1 MTEVQVILTH
11 SKVVSSDHRV
21 ILLPQDIQ
29 KQRANSKLVARRGS
43 KLGEHAHN
51 TYSEI
56 VDKYK
61 AICDARDITDIH
73 VVLCFGLVSLYRWCW
88 GLGCSFVVFW

>member
-11 SKVVSSDHRV
+11 SKVVRSVHRV

-29 KQRANSKLVARRGS
+29 KQRASSKLVARRGP
-43 KLGEHAHN
+43 KLGEHALN

-61 AICDARDITDIH
+61 AIYDARDITIVICDARDIT
-73 VVLCFGLVSLYRWCW
+73 Y
-88 GLGCSFVVFW
+88 